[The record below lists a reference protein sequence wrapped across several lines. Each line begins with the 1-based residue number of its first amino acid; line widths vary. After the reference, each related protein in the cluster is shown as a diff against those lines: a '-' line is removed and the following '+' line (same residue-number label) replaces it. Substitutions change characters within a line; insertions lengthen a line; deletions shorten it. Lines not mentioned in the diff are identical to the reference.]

1 MDYGAL
7 KKEIKDMTNKEV
19 LSKKNREILERQIF
33 IKLKE
38 ENNKCEKCW
47 RTDNLNLDHIVPKD
61 ILKMFG
67 MDTER
72 EILDGNY
79 RIMCRPCN
87 SFKGNKLDFADKRTK
102 DLLTELIK
110 KI

>member
-7 KKEIKDMTNKEV
+7 KRELREMTQKEIMTR
-19 LSKKNREILERQIF
+19 KNREVLEREIF
-33 IKLKE
+33 IKLKKE
-38 ENNKCEKCW
+38 SEKCEKCW

-67 MDTER
+67 MDVER

-102 DLLTELIK
+102 DLLLQLVQ